1 MGSTEF
7 DEEALGYQWKL
18 SLSVTGVSGFV
29 EQTHFITHAIKDKTM
44 NCSRITCILRHTLY
58 THCYTAKM
66 YNRLKK

>member
-1 MGSTEF
+1 MGFTEF

-44 NCSRITCILRHTLY
+44 NCSRITCILRHT
-58 THCYTAKM
+58 AKM